1 MGISLLSSYH
11 GAQIFEA
18 IWLSADLVKLA
29 FNGTTSRCWG
39 LSIAEV
45 AQEAIAFHSKAF
57 PNLTAKKLENYG
69 FVNYRPGRIPHEFP
83 RNGESTP

>member
-1 MGISLLSSYH
+1 M
-11 GAQIFEA
+11 
-18 IWLSADLVKLA
+18 
-29 FNGTTSRCWG
+29 
-39 LSIAEV
+39 